1 MRPRVWLDSVSLPFL
16 SYLTCSSSSSF
27 PSSSSHPSSPY
38 LSDWLLYTVS
48 WWWALLMITQLR
60 WFYVLDV
67 FLPVDWAGED
77 RLRFGNKQIIT
88 NIQSFVFFGDLQWR
102 REIYLTRGVTRKGHV
117 GDKEMFVDEQSIAII
132 WTTACRCS
140 PGFGGVFETC
150 GRIRLVHLRPGRTL
164 RRSSTNT
171 ASLFFNKPALR

>member
-1 MRPRVWLDSVSLPFL
+1 MWPRVWLDSVSLPFL

-48 WWWALLMITQLR
+48 WWWALMMITQLR
-60 WFYVLDV
+60 FYVLDV

-102 REIYLTRGVTRKGHV
+102 RLIYLARGVTRKGHV

-150 GRIRLVHLRPGRTL
+150 GRIIFTAFSVRS
-164 RRSSTNT
+164 RSS
-171 ASLFFNKPALR
+171 SSKW